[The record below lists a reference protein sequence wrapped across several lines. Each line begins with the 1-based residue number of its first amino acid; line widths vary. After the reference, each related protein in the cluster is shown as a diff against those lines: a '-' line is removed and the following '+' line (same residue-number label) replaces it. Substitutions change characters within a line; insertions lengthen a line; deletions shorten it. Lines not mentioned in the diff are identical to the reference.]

1 MADALN
7 STRRAMLLTLV
18 VAISV
23 ALSACS
29 SPKPAPDGFQIV
41 QLDGADY
48 TLELVADDAT
58 RTIGLGG
65 RESIPERG
73 GMLFSFPN
81 ARTRQFV
88 MRDCLIDIDIIF
100 LDASGRIVATHAM
113 TTEEPK
119 KDSESSSE
127 YESRLKRYSSRYPAQ
142 FAIEIRGGVLETMS
156 YKPGDK
162 IELDLDYLKAVT
174 Q

>member
-1 MADALN
+1 
-7 STRRAMLLTLV
+7 MLLTLV
-18 VAISV
+18 VAISA

-41 QLDGADY
+41 TLDGADY

-65 RESIPERG
+65 RESIPEHG

-113 TTEEPK
+113 TTEDPK

-127 YESRLKRYSSRYPAQ
+127 YERRLKKYSSRYPAQ

>member
-7 STRRAMLLTLV
+7 STRRAMVLTLV

-65 RESIPERG
+65 RESIPEYG

-119 KDSESSSE
+119 KDSESSSA

-162 IELDLDYLKAVT
+162 IELDLEYLRAVT